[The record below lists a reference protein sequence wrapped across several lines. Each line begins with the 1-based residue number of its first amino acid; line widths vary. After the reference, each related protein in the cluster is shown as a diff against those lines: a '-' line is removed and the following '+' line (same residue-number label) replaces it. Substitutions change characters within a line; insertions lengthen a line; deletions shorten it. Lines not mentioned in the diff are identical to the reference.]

1 MQGLCDNPAHKNIY
15 KLLRYPFI
23 MEKST
28 YYIITGIIILLVL
41 GGVLFFAKGKLTG
54 STIAIPGKYDTF
66 ADCLT
71 EKGVKMYG
79 AFWCGHCQNQ
89 KEMFAESFQ
98 YVNYIEC
105 STPDGKSQSAQCET
119 EGITGY
125 PTWEF
130 GDKRRV
136 SGELSFEQLS
146 LYSGCALD

>member
-1 MQGLCDNPAHKNIY
+1 
-15 KLLRYPFI
+15 